1 MLLKNFFII
10 AFFSFFMFSNLYAD
24 ENTFTFTLGNYKVS
38 SLIISK
44 MEHPK
49 NLFRYD
55 NKKQLEKYLNQENAN
70 LSAINVFLVNMGKTK
85 ILFDAGT
92 DPDVLI
98 ERLAEIN
105 IQPEDINF
113 ICITHTHFD
122 HIGGLVKNNAKV
134 FPNAEIYISKEEL
147 EANPNL
153 AISSVYHDSIKTF
166 KQNDVIINNIKT
178 IPAFGHTAGHTA
190 FLVSSRYQNM
200 LVWGDMLHAVVQ
212 FENYNIYMTYDKDP
226 QQVIA
231 LRKNILEQYSN
242 GKYYIAGAH
251 LVYPGIGKIEKT
263 KTGYKFIPLEKTT
276 KKLPLNS

>member
-1 MLLKNFFII
+1 MLLKKFFII

-70 LSAINVFLVNMGKTK
+70 LSAINVFFVNMGKNK

-92 DPDVLI
+92 DPDVLV

-122 HIGGLVKNNAKV
+122 HIGGLVKNDAKV